1 MAAIGKAPSQSS
13 LLARP
18 RSCRGLS
25 RRRSSLARPSTCLA
39 GEKAKL
45 GRVWPRTCC
54 GTPAGTTWP
63 TRAPIYARCRTT
75 SGTAIPSTPR
85 TTRALLGIGS
95 RGCGDT
101 LALPTAEGF
110 STRNA
115 PAQKISDQHSWP
127 LDRWLRL
134 KATRKGERVASR
146 KSLLTEEE
154 SEPENRLEA
163 QYAYSCFP
171 DQFGPEPR

>member
-54 GTPAGTTWP
+54 GTPGVLPGRQGHRFTHDAGLP
-63 TRAPIYARCRTT
+63 RAPRSQAHRALHARCWASVR
-75 SGTAIPSTPR
+75 GAVAIPSRYPLRKVSQQETPPR
-85 TTRALLGIGS
+85 R
-95 RGCGDT
+95 R
-101 LALPTAEGF
+101 LA
-110 STRNA
+110 
-115 PAQKISDQHSWP
+115 ISIAG
-127 LDRWLRL
+127 RWID
-134 KATRKGERVASR
+134 G
-146 KSLLTEEE
+146 
-154 SEPENRLEA
+154 
-163 QYAYSCFP
+163 YA
-171 DQFGPEPR
+171 